1 MMEAVV
7 VPAAQNVCTE
17 QEFNEY
23 MENEGTRMIWS
34 VIHRYGK
41 GVEQSDAFQEL
52 SIALWRAL
60 GSYSP
65 DRGAKKLTYVYQ
77 TVYNQMKMM
86 LREQGAAK
94 RAFEKQAKSAEEQY
108 NLRGRDENMEDRILE
123 DMVLRSRSNALHWAI
138 RNGGLTEDEQKT
150 VYMLLQDMLQREI
163 GEKLGCSQGHV
174 SAMRKSALGKNQK
187 GSSGCSVGW
196 RGHLG
201 PGIHVIARKRGG
213 AKALPLFIFLRI
225 DLLEIA

>member
-1 MMEAVV
+1 MEAVV

-86 LREQGAAK
+86 LREQG
-94 RAFEKQAKSAEEQY
+94 
-108 NLRGRDENMEDRILE
+108 GC
-123 DMVLRSRSNALHWAI
+123 
-138 RNGGLTEDEQKT
+138 KT
-150 VYMLLQDMLQREI
+150 R
-163 GEKLGCSQGHV
+163 
-174 SAMRKSALGKNQK
+174 
-187 GSSGCSVGW
+187 
-196 RGHLG
+196 
-201 PGIHVIARKRGG
+201 
-213 AKALPLFIFLRI
+213 F
-225 DLLEIA
+225 

>member
-65 DRGAKKLTYVYQ
+65 IGAQ
-77 TVYNQMKMM
+77 
-86 LREQGAAK
+86 
-94 RAFEKQAKSAEEQY
+94 
-108 NLRGRDENMEDRILE
+108 
-123 DMVLRSRSNALHWAI
+123 RSSPMCTRPSTI
-138 RNGGLTEDEQKT
+138 K
-150 VYMLLQDMLQREI
+150 
-163 GEKLGCSQGHV
+163 
-174 SAMRKSALGKNQK
+174 
-187 GSSGCSVGW
+187 
-196 RGHLG
+196 
-201 PGIHVIARKRGG
+201 
-213 AKALPLFIFLRI
+213 
-225 DLLEIA
+225 

>member
-1 MMEAVV
+1 MEAVV

-77 TVYNQMKMM
+77 TVYQSN
-86 LREQGAAK
+86 EDDAA
-94 RAFEKQAKSAEEQY
+94 
-108 NLRGRDENMEDRILE
+108 GT
-123 DMVLRSRSNALHWAI
+123 
-138 RNGGLTEDEQKT
+138 GGCKT
-150 VYMLLQDMLQREI
+150 R
-163 GEKLGCSQGHV
+163 
-174 SAMRKSALGKNQK
+174 
-187 GSSGCSVGW
+187 
-196 RGHLG
+196 
-201 PGIHVIARKRGG
+201 
-213 AKALPLFIFLRI
+213 F
-225 DLLEIA
+225 

>member
-163 GEKLGCSQGHV
+163 GEKLACSQGHV
-174 SAMRKSALGKNQK
+174 SAMRKSALGKI
-187 GSSGCSVGW
+187 
-196 RGHLG
+196 R
-201 PGIHVIARKRGG
+201 
-213 AKALPLFIFLRI
+213 KALQDAQWDGAGIWAP
-225 DLLEIA
+225 ESM

>member
-34 VIHRYGK
+34 IIHRYGK
-41 GVEQSDAFQEL
+41 GIEQSDAFQEL

-65 DRGAKKLTYVYQ
+65 TRGAKKLTYVYQ

-108 NLRGRDENMEDRILE
+108 NLRGRDENM
-123 DMVLRSRSNALHWAI
+123 
-138 RNGGLTEDEQKT
+138 
-150 VYMLLQDMLQREI
+150 
-163 GEKLGCSQGHV
+163 
-174 SAMRKSALGKNQK
+174 
-187 GSSGCSVGW
+187 
-196 RGHLG
+196 
-201 PGIHVIARKRGG
+201 
-213 AKALPLFIFLRI
+213 
-225 DLLEIA
+225 